1 MTTTKSSATT
11 TANPYLAEPVD
22 DCDGAHMTVIPL
34 AEGDVP
40 QCRRCGGAES
50 WKTGKV
56 MKRKVAPAER
66 RGVQPSDRA
75 ESH

>member
-11 TANPYLAEPVD
+11 TANPYLAEPREV
-22 DCDGAHMTVIPL
+22 CDGVHMTIIPL

-40 QCRRCGGAES
+40 QCRYCGCKES

-56 MKRKVAPAER
+56 MKAKVEPAER
-66 RGVQPSDRA
+66 RGVQLQDRA